1 LLADRKYP
9 PLRLTV
15 DYPQDFVVA
24 SRIYEKLFREGN
36 IFHLADIVD
45 LLGRDPEIIKP
56 NEHLIEGQHYR
67 AVLED

>member
-1 LLADRKYP
+1 
-9 PLRLTV
+9 
-15 DYPQDFVVA
+15 VVA
-24 SRIYEKLFREGN
+24 SRIYEKLFREGD

-56 NEHLIEGQHYR
+56 NEHLIEGSHYR

>member
-1 LLADRKYP
+1 
-9 PLRLTV
+9 V
-15 DYPQDFVVA
+15 DYPQDLVVA

-56 NEHLIEGQHYR
+56 NEHLIEGEHYR